1 MGKLNLYEKLVKYDE
16 FFALSQVCLNNLVL
30 LKNKS
35 NAPFFFFKHN
45 KAISLLPKAASKI
58 QIIHVFQQ

>member
-16 FFALSQVCLNNLVL
+16 FFALSQVCLNNLML
-30 LKNKS
+30 LKNNS
-35 NAPFFFFKHN
+35 NAPLKKKHS
-45 KAISLLPKAASKI
+45 KAISLLPKAASEI